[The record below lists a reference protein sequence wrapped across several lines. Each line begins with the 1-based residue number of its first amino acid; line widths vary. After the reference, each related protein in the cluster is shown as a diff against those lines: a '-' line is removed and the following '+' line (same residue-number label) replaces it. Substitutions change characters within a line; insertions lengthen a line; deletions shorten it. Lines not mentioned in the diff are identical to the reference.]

1 MTSNTIYTVGHSSH
15 TSEHFVSLLRRFR
28 IDLLVDV
35 RSTPYSQWHP
45 QFNKE
50 QFSLMLKAGNIDYLF
65 LGRELGA
72 RSDDKSCYT
81 DGQVQYSLLART
93 PLFQSGIECVLERS
107 RQFTI
112 ALMCAEKEPLEC
124 HRSLL
129 VGKALADQ
137 GKQLCHIHADGSLE
151 TEYEA
156 MSRLLALMNMPELTL
171 FESRDDLVDLACKKQ
186 ERIIAYKDN
195 DSQAEPL

>member
-15 TSEHFVSLLRRFR
+15 ASEYFVSLLRRYGVN
-28 IDLLVDV
+28 LLVDV
-35 RSTPYSQWHP
+35 RSTPYSQWQRH
-45 QFNKE
+45 FNKE

-72 RSDDKSCYT
+72 RSDDKSCYI
-81 DGQVQYSLLART
+81 DGQVQYALLTRT
-93 PLFQSGIECVLERS
+93 SLFQAGIECVLERS
-107 RQFTI
+107 EQFTV

-129 VGKALADQ
+129 VGKALADK
-137 GKQLCHIHADGSLE
+137 GKQLRHIHADGSLE

-156 MSRLLALMNMPELTL
+156 MSRLLALMNMPEVTL
-171 FESRDDLVDLACKKQ
+171 FESRDDLVDLACRKQ

-195 DSQAEPL
+195 STQAEPL

>member
-1 MTSNTIYTVGHSSH
+1 MANDTIYTIGHSNH
-15 TSEHFVSLLRRFR
+15 TGEHFISLLQRFR

-50 QFSLMLKAGNIDYLF
+50 QFSLFLKANNIGYLF

-72 RSDDKSCYT
+72 RSDDKSCYI
-81 DGQVQYSLLART
+81 DGQVQYALLART

-107 RQFTI
+107 EQFII

-129 VGKALADQ
+129 VGKALADR
-137 GKQLCHIHADGSLE
+137 GKRLCHIHANGRLE
-151 TEYEA
+151 TEDEA
-156 MSRLLALMNMPELTL
+156 MSRLLQLMNMPELTL
-171 FESRDDLVDLACKKQ
+171 FESRDDLIDLACKKQ
-186 ERIIAYKDN
+186 ERIIAYQYN
-195 DSQAEPL
+195 STQAEPR